1 MTGLLPFHGWLDI
14 DLSDCLMV
22 PGWWRGTGC
31 TSIPGRATVSWH
43 NRGRWLAGRET
54 CEKVGVCEDV
64 WSLSYSLY
72 FIVKFG
78 FIIPLNVRMQPL
90 KLPCFGWHCRP
101 LKRVVA
107 LQHICPIAEAYWA
120 SLWRSGEAKAGWT
133 GAKRNWK
140 SNSKHLGIS
149 SPKRSFSIKS
159 LNAFWIVRC
168 FRILILTPALGKPI

>member
-1 MTGLLPFHGWLDI
+1 MHLITPGFSMTGLLPFRDWLDI
-14 DLSDCLMV
+14 DLSDHLML

-31 TSIPGRATVSWH
+31 ASIPGRATVAWH
-43 NRGRWLAGRET
+43 NRVAGMQA
-54 CEKVGVCEDV
+54 G
-64 WSLSYSLY
+64 L
-72 FIVKFG
+72 
-78 FIIPLNVRMQPL
+78 IIPLNVRMQPL
-90 KLPCFGWHCRP
+90 KLPYFGGHCRP
-101 LKRVVA
+101 PKRVVA

-133 GAKRNWK
+133 GAQRNWN

-149 SPKRSFSIKS
+149 SPKRSFSINS